1 MKILRTPDER
11 FAGLTDFPYPPQ
23 YREWEGLRLAH
34 IDEGPNDAPVALMI
48 SGEPTWSYL
57 YRKMI
62 PGLLAAGYRVVAPD
76 NPGFGRSDK
85 PADDDWY
92 VIARHVEALAHLIE
106 TLDLRRIT
114 LFVQDWGGP
123 IGLRQATTQPERF
136 ERLVILNTWLHH
148 ADYDYSPGIL
158 GWRESATDP
167 ARLGGDMPTGYIVS
181 RSLRREGHD
190 LDAVAAAYDAPFP
203 SVEFKAGARRFPFCL
218 PFAKPDLGQ
227 AEQQAADYAKLPAL
241 PMPKHVIFGDADV
254 VFKPEWG
261 RTWAERLGATFDV
274 IPGGGHF
281 VQEEAGAEIVEA
293 FLARLRET

>member
-167 ARLGGDMPTGYIVS
+167 ARLGGAIG
-181 RSLRREGHD
+181 G
-190 LDAVAAAYDAPFP
+190 
-203 SVEFKAGARRFPFCL
+203 AGAQ
-218 PFAKPDLGQ
+218 APDRSHL
-227 AEQQAADYAKLPAL
+227 AHNARERLVAL
-241 PMPKHVIFGDADV
+241 CAHI
-254 VFKPEWG
+254 G
-261 RTWAERLGATFDV
+261 RTLW
-274 IPGGGHF
+274 PGRRTR
-281 VQEEAGAEIVEA
+281 
-293 FLARLRET
+293 ARTG